1 MSTIPGTSNNTT
13 TNTSTSSANAA
24 LSNTMTQADFL
35 KLMTAQLKAQDP
47 TNPVD
52 NSQFVSQM
60 AQFSQLSSTQQLDTD
75 LQSLSSNIN
84 AAMQTSQ
91 VLSSSN
97 LVNRQVMVPS
107 NTMSF
112 DGTDSMRGAV
122 NVTTAT
128 SVTVQVLDGNGN
140 VVRTMPLGAQS
151 AGLAQFSWDG
161 KDDNGNVVS
170 GGNYTLKAT
179 SGTTS
184 LDTYV
189 AGTVTGVG
197 YGGSS
202 TGTYLQVSGVGG
214 VPLNQVAQIL

>member
-1 MSTIPGTSNNTT
+1 MSTIPGTSNTTT

-107 NTMSF
+107 STMSF
-112 DGTDSMRGAV
+112 DGSNSMRGAV
-122 NVTTAT
+122 NVPTAT

-202 TGTYLQVSGVGG
+202 LGTYLQVSGVGG
-214 VPLNQVAQIL
+214 VPLTQVAQIL